1 MIPIEVGLRV
11 SRTLPLWVE
20 AIRHEVANHIRFSI
34 DRAHPLVHVHPVA
47 LDSESITDTV
57 RLIAAASNFFVSGID
72 VHEVDGV
79 RHVELELE
87 VDDRLSLTEAHDHA
101 TALERAIRAGGHR
114 R

>member
-1 MIPIEVGLRV
+1 M
-11 SRTLPLWVE
+11 
-20 AIRHEVANHIRFSI
+20 A
-34 DRAHPLVHVHPVA
+34 HVHPVA

-87 VDDRLSLTEAHDHA
+87 VDDRLSLTEAYDHA

>member
-1 MIPIEVGLRV
+1 MPGVGRVERVRARAAGNMIPIEVGLR
-11 SRTLPLWVE
+11 

-34 DRAHPLVHVHPVA
+34 DRAHPLAHVHPVA

-87 VDDRLSLTEAHDHA
+87 VSM
-101 TALERAIRAGGHR
+101 TA
-114 R
+114 